1 MNMIDLYYCL
11 EWILRNMFSDAQ
23 LNITVQYFIWL
34 LSQEN
39 PMSDTDAAYVA
50 IYVACVWKS

>member
-1 MNMIDLYYCL
+1 
-11 EWILRNMFSDAQ
+11 MFSDAQ

-50 IYVACVWKS
+50 IYVACV